1 LLPFLIMP
9 NLYKSYC
16 YSSLDEVA
24 QAVKSQVF
32 TGDGSIIVDAVVN
45 ASSVDITT
53 QLLTNFTVYSITPP
67 ACTKLGFDSSYTGIT
82 TADAV
87 YYGSAVSLVLIIAW
101 GIKIIRRAL

>member
-1 LLPFLIMP
+1 MLPFLIMP

-32 TGDGSIIVDAVVN
+32 TGDGSIITGAAVN
-45 ASSVDITT
+45 GLSIDIST
-53 QLLTNFTVYSITPP
+53 QLINKITVYSITPP